1 MKQEEEE
8 EEEGGDTFELD
19 ITVANPEKVGEGMS
33 SYISYSIKT
42 KTTMPDFKRPETTVR
57 RRFSDFLGLHQRL
70 SEKHIHKGRIVPPAP
85 EKSMLGEEGE
95 GEEEGGRADVIAVSK
110 SSVTLLA
117 LFQVRQESSFPRV
130 RRTVLPS
137 SRGGGPPWK
146 GQYFLIWKWRL
157 SCCQCGADIV
167 TCDLMS

>member
-1 MKQEEEE
+1 
-8 EEEGGDTFELD
+8 
-19 ITVANPEKVGEGMS
+19 MS

-95 GEEEGGRADVIAVSK
+95 EEGERADVITVVSHC
-110 SSVTLLA
+110 LLCSRYDKD
-117 LFQVRQESSFPRV
+117 QVLQE
-130 RRTVLPS
+130 
-137 SRGGGPPWK
+137 
-146 GQYFLIWKWRL
+146 
-157 SCCQCGADIV
+157 
-167 TCDLMS
+167 

>member
-1 MKQEEEE
+1 MKQEEEEE

-95 GEEEGGRADVIAVSK
+95 EEGGRADVDH

-117 LFQVRQESSFPRV
+117 LFQVRQGSSSPRV
-130 RRTVLPS
+130 KRTVLS
-137 SRGGGPPWK
+137 LSREGGQHWK

-157 SCCQCGADIV
+157 
-167 TCDLMS
+167 DLS

>member
-8 EEEGGDTFELD
+8 EEEESGDTFELD

-70 SEKHIHKGRIVPPAP
+70 AEKHINKGRVVPPAP
-85 EKSMLGEEGE
+85 EKSMLGEEQKGRRRQR
-95 GEEEGGRADVIAVSK
+95 EERGRVDVITVEDGFQEY
-110 SSVTLLA
+110 LLC
-117 LFQVRQESSFPRV
+117 FRYDKDQVLQE
-130 RRTVLPS
+130 
-137 SRGGGPPWK
+137 
-146 GQYFLIWKWRL
+146 
-157 SCCQCGADIV
+157 
-167 TCDLMS
+167 

>member
-8 EEEGGDTFELD
+8 EEEESGDTFELD

-70 SEKHIHKGRIVPPAP
+70 AEKHINKGRIVPPAP
-85 EKSMLGEEGE
+85 EKSMLGEEQKGRRRQR
-95 GEEEGGRADVIAVSK
+95 EERGRVDVITVEDGFQEY
-110 SSVTLLA
+110 LLC
-117 LFQVRQESSFPRV
+117 FRYNKDQVLQE
-130 RRTVLPS
+130 
-137 SRGGGPPWK
+137 
-146 GQYFLIWKWRL
+146 
-157 SCCQCGADIV
+157 
-167 TCDLMS
+167 

>member
-1 MKQEEEE
+1 MKQEEEEE
-8 EEEGGDTFELD
+8 EEEGGDTFELA

-57 RRFSDFLGLHQRL
+57 RRFSDFLGLHHRL

-95 GEEEGGRADVIAVSK
+95 GEEEGEKADVITVSK

-117 LFQVRQESSFPRV
+117 LFQVRQGSSSPRV
-130 RRTVLPS
+130 KRTVLSS
-137 SRGGGPPWK
+137 SRGGGQHWK
-146 GQYFLIWKWRL
+146 GQYFLRWKWRL
-157 SCCQCGADIV
+157 
-167 TCDLMS
+167 DLC

>member
-8 EEEGGDTFELD
+8 EEEESGDTFELD

-70 SEKHIHKGRIVPPAP
+70 AEKHINKGRIVPPAP
-85 EKSMLGEEGE
+85 EKSMLGEEQKGRRRQR
-95 GEEEGGRADVIAVSK
+95 EERGRVDVITVEDGFQEY
-110 SSVTLLA
+110 LLC
-117 LFQVRQESSFPRV
+117 FRYDKDQVLQE
-130 RRTVLPS
+130 
-137 SRGGGPPWK
+137 
-146 GQYFLIWKWRL
+146 
-157 SCCQCGADIV
+157 
-167 TCDLMS
+167 